1 MKILKYLLLFLFF
14 ASATT
19 YAQKYR
25 FKTSSFMVSNKDKKG
40 KWSDWSKQQ
49 KSEMI
54 VLLDMESHR
63 IVVYS
68 EVIQLFSIMKYGNQ
82 ETKGDDDVVTFNCV
96 DNNGVECT
104 LSIYTR
110 KKQGSRNQL
119 YITYQDMIIAYNMK
133 VEDDKAVKKK

>member
-1 MKILKYLLLFLFF
+1 MKIFKYLLLLLFF
-14 ASATT
+14 ASTSS

-40 KWSDWSKQQ
+40 NWSDWSKDQ

-54 VLLDMESHR
+54 VTLDMENHR

-68 EVIQLFSIMKYGNQ
+68 EVIQLFSIVKYGEQ

-96 DNNGVECT
+96 DNNGLECV

-110 KKQGSRNQL
+110 KKQGNRNQL
-119 YITYQDMIIAYNMK
+119 YITYQDMIIAYNM
-133 VEDDKAVKKK
+133 VLEEDPLTKK